1 MNDPDYSYPPGLF
14 PRVARDVVLLRHR
27 SFQNDAKACIE
38 NLKSSLQVLG
48 KENIPQHGPCVVM
61 VNHYHRPGFGAQWIA
76 FAIAAAVP
84 VNMHWVMTGEF
95 MYPGKW
101 YETIG
106 SIGSRILLKRI
117 AKIYDFTTMPPM
129 PPRHKDV
136 EARAVSV
143 RAVLEYVRHTKDPV
157 LGLAPEGYDPPGP
170 SGMLTHPAPGL
181 GRFGLLLSKA
191 GLSFI
196 PAGVYEA
203 DGVFHVHFGERYEL
217 DVRNDLAVD
226 EKDDQASQII
236 MENIARLLPVHL
248 QGEFA

>member
-14 PRVARDVVLLRHR
+14 PGVAWDVVLLRSR
-27 SFQNDAKACIE
+27 NFQKDAKACIE
-38 NLKSSLQVLG
+38 NLKPQLQVLG
-48 KENIPQHGPCVVM
+48 KENIPRQGPCVLT
-61 VNHYHRPGFGAQWIA
+61 VNHYHREGFGTQWIA
-76 FAIAAAVP
+76 LAIAAEVP

-117 AKIYDFTTMPPM
+117 AKIYGFTTMPPM
-129 PPRHKDV
+129 PPRAQDV
-136 EARAVSV
+136 EARAASV
-143 RAVLEYVRHTKDPV
+143 RAVLEYVRYTEDPI
-157 LGLAPEGYDPPGP
+157 LGLAPEGYDPPE
-170 SGMLTHPAPGL
+170 GMLTRPAPGL

-217 DVRNDLAVD
+217 RVGNDLAVD

-248 QGEFA
+248 RGEFA